1 MEFYD
6 FRFSW
11 EWNKNPN
18 WLSVH
23 HFSEWFW
30 YTTNQ
35 YIFDSICIFPEV
47 SRWTWSV
54 ESSFGQIGAF
64 SVRGNPIAAWEHG
77 VAWRT
82 CHWLWEHH
90 YPSWYIIHHVPSFS
104 HQFPMIYPSCCFFH
118 HADLVS
124 APSKRLQRRDRCDT
138 RGSRGHRNADARV
151 SWVLFKVFVCFSNR
165 KSTISG
171 IYSEYFLFFLGPLRQ
186 IQVSGPSFIP
196 KWLEEKSNL
205 NWLIGH

>member
-90 YPSWYIIHHVPSFS
+90 YPSSIMFRHFPISFPWFTHHVVSFTMPIS
-104 HQFPMIYPSCCFFH
+104 FPP
-118 HADLVS
+118 
-124 APSKRLQRRDRCDT
+124 
-138 RGSRGHRNADARV
+138 HRNAYNDATDATREAQEAIEMLTHECPGFCLRCLFV
-151 SWVLFKVFVCFSNR
+151 FPIGNPPFRESIVNSFYFFWDPLGKSKCLVLLSSPSDLR
-165 KSTISG
+165 KSRIW
-171 IYSEYFLFFLGPLRQ
+171 ID
-186 IQVSGPSFIP
+186 
-196 KWLEEKSNL
+196 
-205 NWLIGH
+205 